1 MSNKNCTYTFLDGQ
15 GQKQT
20 IVGLSSMKAF
30 LVDGG
35 LDLLYPGGKFPWLST
50 ESAIDLIRPSA
61 LQAITPDQA
70 GNMRAGDVA
79 VDDQG
84 REYMVLH
91 ARHKWLEVAPIVDG
105 RPQVSADTT
114 IKFHLEPETK
124 HLYRERRGDPIYATG
139 RNRYN
144 QEAAAES
151 RPAAEPSPS
160 SDQFAGLI
168 AIAADSIESLRRS
181 DVDRVITEAPTE
193 LKQQLAAHI
202 KAKRPDLAGEVDGV
216 MAEASES
223 KPVEQADIP
232 KLNQAEAAK
241 LMEWQSLGQKDGVK
255 THILTFYESQANKDA
270 KRGRMTMATVT
281 NGDRSSDKWSIDG
294 DDQSFTYLAAAKKRG
309 MEVGMAK
316 AVKDGFVDG
325 DSSAGG
331 AEVNSRDAF
340 TLQRMNDATG
350 QMEPVTF
357 KRGETIKIAAGQRP
371 YQTGVITGISQA
383 ERKFKVDGLDLA
395 HDFGY
400 AYKADF
406 DESARPKGEVDAELD
421 KLEKRLNDG
430 IAIQADGFIR
440 TAKDVIER
448 NSLGDYAKGRI
459 AQLEKKASEVSGNA
473 LEKMRAETMEREAK
487 EAKER
492 TDAQAKVSEP
502 KPAIDMTMDEWKAI
516 SKDFKG
522 NIDGQR
528 MVMRDGGMRPVNI
541 VKPKAAAADQP
552 ASTTPATD
560 AHVAIMDAVREGKA
574 TPEQF
579 KAGFEAFVANKAA
592 ILAELDA
599 KTKVQLLR
607 AGGPYIQMRHASDK
621 KADVV
626 DAIYRQMLGEYVLGE
641 SVTYGMGKDSY
652 LNAVR
657 QMVEATDAD
666 KLAGYVQERN
676 AALGEAKARREAKAA
691 AIDNPKTLDDF
702 RNAVGAKMREGMSN
716 KEAFLSLTPEQ
727 RIQYDML
734 AAESTKEARESRKR
748 SMAARVSAAGQTT
761 GGQIIATKHTR
772 DGYDLFVAQ
781 LADRLSS
788 EDYKT
793 MLASAKRL
801 GGWYSSFRGNGAT
814 PGFQF
819 KDRAVAEAFLKLA
832 GGDTTAATEQ
842 IEQRRDTFEDD
853 RSQTAVER
861 LRSMADKL
869 EGQAN
874 EEEGRDRKANTARRA
889 RFASA
894 ALASAAADK
903 AKAKTMRN
911 IAQAIED
918 GKAKFLDGVRT
929 KSQVD
934 MLTSIVETA
943 KANELRAKYPNYAD
957 QEKRKGEPPTAEMAD
972 FAEFPNYS
980 AFRSDLATL
989 GRQLLE
995 VEGTKKLGQRLMSV
1009 ADDVTDAYLEFAKD
1023 NLLKVSQ
1030 FGRGD
1035 SMADFSNKDDAERA
1049 LKRSGLT
1056 GKAIVL
1062 QVKRGQNRVILSPG
1076 EAIGRGIWTGDGD
1089 KRITLTAEF
1098 GNELVEAIGRRGNKS
1113 NRLTVPWQ
1121 FQNAYDRRKALTRIG
1136 IETASEYRS
1145 ALREFIA
1152 LKEQATANKV
1162 RELELQMVGRK
1173 KDGLDFFP
1181 TSADVADQMIEAA
1194 DLSPDMAVLEPSAGM
1209 GHLADRIRAAGAEP
1223 DVIEISPDR
1232 RELLEEK
1239 GYHLAEVDDFMIMEP
1254 RKFFTSGDVY
1264 RAPDGTEGI
1273 MRGVGRMGSQRVRLE
1288 DEAGNRLGLY
1298 DRSELTG
1305 IRHRGVW
1312 SGYDRIIMNPP
1323 FSKRQDAEHVRHA
1336 YELLKPGG
1344 RIVAIMGEG
1353 VFFGQDQ
1360 KAQEFRE
1367 WLESIGGTSEK
1378 LPDGSF
1384 MDPSLPVNTAVNAR
1398 MVVIDKPAAETPAF
1412 SRTKPKATSLSAAE
1426 ASSIVSAIT
1435 SRWDNAPDVV
1445 VVADMQDAAVPLRV
1459 REYDAEQRSLGAQ
1472 GEPEGFWF
1480 GGKVYLVAKSMG
1492 TPSDVMRVL
1501 FHEALGHYGLRGVF
1515 GNRLDAILQQIASLR
1530 RSEVEAKAK
1539 QYGLDM
1545 SIEAQRLQAAEEVLA
1560 VMAQTNP
1567 KLGFVKRAIGAIRSW
1582 LRRTMPGLFG
1592 QMELTD
1598 AEIIRDYILPA
1609 RAFVERGAT
1618 GKAAGGAAFSRND
1631 SPIRA
1636 ALGELIQAEAAW
1648 DAVRQGDPKNVTLS
1662 QYMALTDRSL
1672 AAKKAATAQLAEL
1685 PNDGFALQAEASG
1698 GRMLILTPSAQ
1709 QPGRWQLTRFSPDG
1723 NPWGDTN
1730 FDTKQQAIREFLDEA
1745 DLTTIVT
1752 GDGTAFSRSQD
1763 QTRTEAFKRWY
1774 SGDYGSTP
1782 DASSRNGATGSAIQG
1797 TSGEAN
1803 GGVVGRG
1810 NDVRPAVLG
1819 SKGVGQA
1826 ARISVDGGQIIFD
1839 GASGPTD
1846 PSGKPVV
1853 FYHGTKADITTFNT
1867 DHPNKKDNGW
1877 LGRGVYVASN
1887 SDAAELYAV
1896 QKRDGEAENVMPVYV
1911 AVRNPYVFSDA
1922 ERSRYKNATPIGV
1935 QRLTERLK
1943 AQGYDGVVYDHGGD
1957 KGVELVAFRPEQVKS
1972 AIGNNGDFD
1981 PANPDIRFSRAMP
1994 AQDNDPEQ
2002 VMAAAGSTAS
2012 GFSGLTS
2019 KAVDALNDHFGGYP
2033 GKLSWWHKTVGSM
2046 YNLAERSP
2054 AFKRVFDAAQS
2065 FINDVSYY
2073 GTEAA
2078 SQAPKILPKLETW
2091 RDLAKTPISAEDNK
2105 ALASPIFEG
2114 TLSWARDGAG
2124 NPVQVSEL
2132 ESRYADLTAEQ
2143 KSQMLLRKGLVHEES
2158 LKAWKASPLDIF
2170 DAAVENRFRQEFLTP
2185 GIVWTPAELKSIF
2198 GLSGER
2204 QEDGSYDGQI
2214 GLYQEFRAATD
2225 LSLDNMA
2232 KADMLRYGGK
2242 DVAELKDSVM
2252 AAPSL
2257 DAAAEILR
2265 STFMDLSKED
2275 PGRSD
2280 ELVDFA
2286 NGIMDRS
2293 DKANKLKRQGYAPL
2307 SRFGQYSVD
2316 VVVDGERQ
2324 YFSLFES
2331 ERDAKKMAKAMIE
2344 QYGAESVSQGTISEE
2359 EFKLFQ
2365 GVTPET
2371 LELFGNALGLGS
2383 TGNEAQD
2390 QVFQAY
2396 LKLTKNNR
2404 SAMKRL
2410 MHRKGVAGYS
2420 EDVGRVLAAFVYS
2433 NARQTSAALHIGE
2446 LGESVDAI
2454 PKGQGQLKDEAIQLS
2469 QYIKEPREE
2478 AHHLRGFL
2486 FAQYLG
2492 GSIASAMV
2500 NFTQPLTISIPYLS
2514 QFGGLGKATAAWSR
2528 AMKDMSTGTE
2538 LEPDL
2543 ARALKVAEEQGVVSP
2558 QEVHQLMA
2566 QARGMS
2572 TLNSGDGTKIGDA
2585 RAIAGNNL
2593 AKLALGWGKLFGF
2606 AEQVNRRS
2614 TFIAAYR
2621 LAIENQASNPS
2632 AFATKAVDET
2642 QFINNKANKMRWGRG
2657 PIGATLMTFK
2667 SYSISWLELVHRLAT
2682 QNGTEGKWAA
2692 AYMVGALLLMAGAG
2706 GLPFADDIDDVIDG
2720 LAQRLGYNLSTKK
2733 AKQEFLEDIF
2743 GKAGA
2748 GFILRGITGIPGA
2761 PVDIAGRMGMGNL
2774 IPGTGIFVE
2783 KRDYTRDVM
2792 EVAGPAGDF
2801 ITRVGQGLNELSRG
2815 NLKEAALAVAPK
2827 AVSNAVK
2834 GADMLGTGMYR
2845 DTKGRKVI
2853 DTSTSEA
2860 ISKLIGFQPASVSN
2874 VQEAAYLGQ
2883 RAKDFYALRKQEIS
2897 AQWANGIFE
2906 KDPEQIAKAREA
2918 FREWNASNPG
2928 QRMAPDMPGI
2938 ARRVREM
2945 RKNKLQRIADTSPKG
2960 MREML
2965 RQDFSGVQ

>member
-1 MSNKNCTYTFLDGQ
+1 MD
-15 GQKQT
+15 
-20 IVGLSSMKAF
+20 GLSRLLNPPVFDGPVQAGVAYV
-30 LVDGG
+30 LVDDTLTQGG
-35 LDLLYPGGKFPWLST
+35 
-50 ESAIDLIRPSA
+50 
-61 LQAITPDQA
+61 
-70 GNMRAGDVA
+70 
-79 VDDQG
+79 
-84 REYMVLH
+84 
-91 ARHKWLEVAPIVDG
+91 
-105 RPQVSADTT
+105 
-114 IKFHLEPETK
+114 
-124 HLYRERRGDPIYATG
+124 
-139 RNRYN
+139 
-144 QEAAAES
+144 
-151 RPAAEPSPS
+151 
-160 SDQFAGLI
+160 
-168 AIAADSIESLRRS
+168 
-181 DVDRVITEAPTE
+181 
-193 LKQQLAAHI
+193 
-202 KAKRPDLAGEVDGV
+202 
-216 MAEASES
+216 
-223 KPVEQADIP
+223 
-232 KLNQAEAAK
+232 
-241 LMEWQSLGQKDGVK
+241 
-255 THILTFYESQANKDA
+255 TF
-270 KRGRMTMATVT
+270 
-281 NGDRSSDKWSIDG
+281 
-294 DDQSFTYLAAAKKRG
+294 
-309 MEVGMAK
+309 
-316 AVKDGFVDG
+316 
-325 DSSAGG
+325 
-331 AEVNSRDAF
+331 
-340 TLQRMNDATG
+340 
-350 QMEPVTF
+350 
-357 KRGETIKIAAGQRP
+357 
-371 YQTGVITGISQA
+371 
-383 ERKFKVDGLDLA
+383 
-395 HDFGY
+395 
-400 AYKADF
+400 
-406 DESARPKGEVDAELD
+406 
-421 KLEKRLNDG
+421 
-430 IAIQADGFIR
+430 
-440 TAKDVIER
+440 
-448 NSLGDYAKGRI
+448 
-459 AQLEKKASEVSGNA
+459 
-473 LEKMRAETMEREAK
+473 
-487 EAKER
+487 
-492 TDAQAKVSEP
+492 
-502 KPAIDMTMDEWKAI
+502 
-516 SKDFKG
+516 
-522 NIDGQR
+522 
-528 MVMRDGGMRPVNI
+528 
-541 VKPKAAAADQP
+541 
-552 ASTTPATD
+552 
-560 AHVAIMDAVREGKA
+560 
-574 TPEQF
+574 
-579 KAGFEAFVANKAA
+579 
-592 ILAELDA
+592 
-599 KTKVQLLR
+599 
-607 AGGPYIQMRHASDK
+607 
-621 KADVV
+621 
-626 DAIYRQMLGEYVLGE
+626 
-641 SVTYGMGKDSY
+641 
-652 LNAVR
+652 
-657 QMVEATDAD
+657 
-666 KLAGYVQERN
+666 
-676 AALGEAKARREAKAA
+676 
-691 AIDNPKTLDDF
+691 
-702 RNAVGAKMREGMSN
+702 
-716 KEAFLSLTPEQ
+716 
-727 RIQYDML
+727 
-734 AAESTKEARESRKR
+734 
-748 SMAARVSAAGQTT
+748 
-761 GGQIIATKHTR
+761 
-772 DGYDLFVAQ
+772 
-781 LADRLSS
+781 
-788 EDYKT
+788 
-793 MLASAKRL
+793 
-801 GGWYSSFRGNGAT
+801 
-814 PGFQF
+814 
-819 KDRAVAEAFLKLA
+819 
-832 GGDTTAATEQ
+832 
-842 IEQRRDTFEDD
+842 
-853 RSQTAVER
+853 
-861 LRSMADKL
+861 
-869 EGQAN
+869 
-874 EEEGRDRKANTARRA
+874 
-889 RFASA
+889 A
-894 ALASAAADK
+894 ALASHINDGGGKVAAAVALTGK
-903 AKAKTMRN
+903 QYSAKLSPSPELLSKVRERFQSVEDQFRAATGYGFDALTESEARYLAKYDDAQSVRDRIIEAGQSSRGTENSSNPSFSKGGSSSSGSGVNWQPAADQSAARIVAAGMRAAEKN
-911 IAQAIED
+911 KPGNYDYTIVEPTRAGLGFGNRQSTGASDLTDALYRRVRDFEAAFGRRVVFVRADNGSPDFFNGFILPKSDPDTIYVNADADVNLLSILGHEFYEGLVVKNPD
-918 GKAKFLDGVRT
+918 LHQWFKDEALKQIKSGALSSYATKLAATGDTQDLDGRF
-929 KSQVD
+929 K
-934 MLTSIVETA
+934 
-943 KANELRAKYPNYAD
+943 ELL
-957 QEKRKGEPPTAEMAD
+957 AD
-972 FAEFPNYS
+972 FA
-980 AFRSDLATL
+980 
-989 GRQLLE
+989 G
-995 VEGTKKLGQRLMSV
+995 
-1009 ADDVTDAYLEFAKD
+1009 DA
-1023 NLLKVSQ
+1023 
-1030 FGRGD
+1030 
-1035 SMADFSNKDDAERA
+1035 
-1049 LKRSGLT
+1049 
-1056 GKAIVL
+1056 
-1062 QVKRGQNRVILSPG
+1062 
-1076 EAIGRGIWTGDGD
+1076 
-1089 KRITLTAEF
+1089 
-1098 GNELVEAIGRRGNKS
+1098 
-1113 NRLTVPWQ
+1113 
-1121 FQNAYDRRKALTRIG
+1121 
-1136 IETASEYRS
+1136 
-1145 ALREFIA
+1145 
-1152 LKEQATANKV
+1152 
-1162 RELELQMVGRK
+1162 
-1173 KDGLDFFP
+1173 
-1181 TSADVADQMIEAA
+1181 
-1194 DLSPDMAVLEPSAGM
+1194 
-1209 GHLADRIRAAGAEP
+1209 LADP
-1223 DVIEISPDR
+1223 
-1232 RELLEEK
+1232 
-1239 GYHLAEVDDFMIMEP
+1239 
-1254 RKFFTSGDVY
+1254 
-1264 RAPDGTEGI
+1264 
-1273 MRGVGRMGSQRVRLE
+1273 
-1288 DEAGNRLGLY
+1288 
-1298 DRSELTG
+1298 
-1305 IRHRGVW
+1305 
-1312 SGYDRIIMNPP
+1312 
-1323 FSKRQDAEHVRHA
+1323 
-1336 YELLKPGG
+1336 
-1344 RIVAIMGEG
+1344 
-1353 VFFGQDQ
+1353 
-1360 KAQEFRE
+1360 EFR
-1367 WLESIGGTSEK
+1367 
-1378 LPDGSF
+1378 
-1384 MDPSLPVNTAVNAR
+1384 
-1398 MVVIDKPAAETPAF
+1398 
-1412 SRTKPKATSLSAAE
+1412 
-1426 ASSIVSAIT
+1426 
-1435 SRWDNAPDVV
+1435 
-1445 VVADMQDAAVPLRV
+1445 
-1459 REYDAEQRSLGAQ
+1459 
-1472 GEPEGFWF
+1472 
-1480 GGKVYLVAKSMG
+1480 
-1492 TPSDVMRVL
+1492 
-1501 FHEALGHYGLRGVF
+1501 
-1515 GNRLDAILQQIASLR
+1515 
-1530 RSEVEAKAK
+1530 
-1539 QYGLDM
+1539 
-1545 SIEAQRLQAAEEVLA
+1545 
-1560 VMAQTNP
+1560 
-1567 KLGFVKRAIGAIRSW
+1567 
-1582 LRRTMPGLFG
+1582 
-1592 QMELTD
+1592 
-1598 AEIIRDYILPA
+1598 
-1609 RAFVERGAT
+1609 
-1618 GKAAGGAAFSRND
+1618 
-1631 SPIRA
+1631 
-1636 ALGELIQAEAAW
+1636 
-1648 DAVRQGDPKNVTLS
+1648 
-1662 QYMALTDRSL
+1662 RSL
-1672 AAKKAATAQLAEL
+1672 ARSN
-1685 PNDGFALQAEASG
+1685 PNKFQALIRSLRDFLIRLLGQMRSRVASKGLMGERTLQSNQYFKDVQALRDVLRDVIRQSDTG
-1698 GRMLILTPSAQ
+1698 GNL
-1709 QPGRWQLTRFSPDG
+1709 
-1723 NPWGDTN
+1723 
-1730 FDTKQQAIREFLDEA
+1730 QQALA
-1745 DLTTIVT
+1745 NGGAL
-1752 GDGTAFSRSQD
+1752 FSRSQD

-2469 QYIKEPREE
+2469 RYIKEPREE

-2667 SYSISWLELVHRLAT
+2667 SYSINWLELVHRLAT

-2883 RAKDFYALRKQEIS
+2883 RSKDFYALRKQEIS